1 MKAGQPSTDYT
12 LPSYAYSSTGSL
24 KVRSKLKL
32 DSEKTL
38 SNYLMIS
45 RSTICALVLTLAFGF
60 AIHSFAQR
68 PSPTPLKSTQVNSQ
82 PAEKPT
88 IENQQE
94 PIKVNIEE
102 VQIPIAAYD
111 SFGHLD
117 PTVELNDFLILENGV
132 RQEARSVRRVPA
144 SVLLLLDTGGDINSA
159 KNIRATRA
167 VAGNLVKSLGQQDR
181 ISVMQFNA
189 KAELLQ
195 DWTAD
200 RSQVAHVLD
209 TKLLSGKGAALSRAI
224 SAAVDQFRSQPI
236 GSRHLVLITDG
247 VESASTKPGRAEAI
261 ARLLASNSVL
271 HVISYKVVSRAS
283 MNEDL
288 RIVRNRD
295 KSSAPDDAIRSLPPD
310 DHGPAQGGLGSFQLR
325 QMHKPGGKTFDLD
338 PMRRRQIKEYEAA
351 MVEGELMLTS
361 LSREAG
367 GNIWLPASLDQM
379 IDDAG
384 RVARLI
390 DAEYLVTYRPTRALA
405 SAGKDEVRRI
415 EMVSRRV
422 GLNIVS
428 RRSYVVGSGQ

>member
-1 MKAGQPSTDYT
+1 
-12 LPSYAYSSTGSL
+12 
-24 KVRSKLKL
+24 
-32 DSEKTL
+32 
-38 SNYLMIS
+38 MIP
-45 RSTICALVLTLAFGF
+45 RFTICLLVLTLTFGF
-60 AIHSFAQR
+60 AIPSFAQQ
-68 PSPTPLKSTQVNSQ
+68 PGPTPPKSTQVNPV
-82 PAEKPT
+82 PAEKPPT
-88 IENQQE
+88 ENQQE

-117 PTVELNDFLILENGV
+117 PTVGLNDFLILENGV

-159 KNIRATRA
+159 KNIRATRE
-167 VAGNLVKSLGQQDR
+167 VAKSLVASLGQQDQV
-181 ISVMQFNA
+181 SVIQFNA
-189 KAELLQ
+189 KAEVLQ
-195 DWTAD
+195 DWTTD

-247 VESASTKPGRAEAI
+247 VEQASTKPGRAEAI
-261 ARLLASNSVL
+261 TRLLASNAVL
-271 HVISYKVVSRAS
+271 HVISYRVVSRAS
-283 MNEDL
+283 IDEDL
-288 RIVRNRD
+288 RIARNRN
-295 KSSAPDDAIRSLPPD
+295 KTSAPDDAVRSLPPD
-310 DHGPAQGGLGSFQLR
+310 DHGPADNLGSFQLR

-338 PMRRRQIKEYEAA
+338 PVRRRQIKEYEAA

-367 GNIWLPASLDQM
+367 GKIWLPESLEQM
-379 IDDAG
+379 IDDG
-384 RVARLI
+384 TKVARLV

-405 SAGKDEVRRI
+405 SAAKDEVRLI